1 MDLTHL
7 PLSAALRAHVATA
20 SEIATTV
27 TRAHAE
33 EDDRLARW
41 PHETMQALAAAKLL
55 GLNAPRRVGGHEE
68 GLTGLVAV
76 SHQLARENPSAALCF
91 AMHCVGTAVI
101 GAKATDAQTE
111 EFLVPIARG
120 EHICTLALSE
130 PGTGSEFWISETEL
144 RRADGGYEVVGT
156 KSFVTNGGH
165 ADSYVIST
173 VAAAEADETGT
184 FSCVLL
190 PKESAGMEWQDEWH
204 GFGMRSNSS
213 RAVTLNN
220 VRIPQKYLLGKEGDQ
235 NWYIFE
241 VVAPYFLM
249 AMAGTY
255 IGVAEAAFEEAL
267 AVLQTR
273 RHTHSGELVGASPQI
288 SSELAQ
294 MWIKLQA
301 AQRLV
306 YDSAIRADNNDPDAL
321 LGLLAAKAVASQAAV
336 DIANDAMTLTGGSSY
351 RENSKLSRLLRDAR
365 ASHVMAP
372 TTHALHAWL
381 GRALLQL
388 PLL

>member
-1 MDLTHL
+1 
-7 PLSAALRAHVATA
+7 
-20 SEIATTV
+20 
-27 TRAHAE
+27 
-33 EDDRLARW
+33 
-41 PHETMQALAAAKLL
+41 MQALADARLL
-55 GLNAPRRVGGHEE
+55 GLNAPRRVGGHDE

-76 SHQLARENPSAALCF
+76 SHQLAREGPSAALCF

-101 GAKATDAQTE
+101 SAKATDAQTE

-120 EHICTLALSE
+120 EHISTLALSE
-130 PGTGSEFWISETEL
+130 PGTGSEFWVSETEL
-144 RRADGGYEVVGT
+144 RRVDGGYEVAGV
-156 KSFVTNGGH
+156 KSFVTNGGY
-165 ADSYVIST
+165 ADSYVMST
-173 VAAAEADETGT
+173 VAAADADETGT

-190 PKESAGMEWQDEWH
+190 PKESPGMEWQEEWH

-213 RAVTLNN
+213 RSVKLND
-220 VRIPQKYLLGKEGDQ
+220 VHIPQKYLLGKEGDQ

-267 AVLQTR
+267 GVLQKR
-273 RHTHSGELVGASPQI
+273 RHSHSGELVGASSQI

-321 LGLLAAKAVASQAAV
+321 LGLLAAKAVASEAAV

-351 RENSKLSRLLRDAR
+351 RENSKLARLLRDAR

-372 TTHALHAWL
+372 TTHSLHAWL